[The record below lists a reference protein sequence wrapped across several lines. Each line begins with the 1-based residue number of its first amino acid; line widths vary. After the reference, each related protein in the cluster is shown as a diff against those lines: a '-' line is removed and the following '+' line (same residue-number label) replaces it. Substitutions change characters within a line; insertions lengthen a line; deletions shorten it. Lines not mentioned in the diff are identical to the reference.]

1 MNSVDNAD
9 VAAQAASSKALATTL
24 AGAGTL
30 SWGGWTSNDLAM
42 AVGAFVAVAGLLVQ
56 WYYRRDEN
64 KLRHAEH
71 AMLVREHEKRLSE
84 MSEHCE

>member
-1 MNSVDNAD
+1 MNTIDHAD
-9 VAAQAASSKALATTL
+9 AAAQAASSKAFTATL

-42 AVGAFVAVAGLLVQ
+42 AVGAVVAVIGLLVQ

-71 AMLVREHEKRLSE
+71 AMLVREHERRLSE
-84 MSEHCE
+84 MPEDRE